1 MNSFT
6 FDGINSLTDLGV
18 YVQKKDVFSSASPD
32 VTAQTVPGRSG
43 DLLIDNGR
51 WKNGKVSYTCAILSK
66 DFEAAARKIR
76 AALASRGKTYR
87 KLADTYDTGYF
98 RLAAILSE
106 IKITQNKFHDGIF
119 TVEFNSKPF
128 RYSEAGQTERA
139 LTNGGTVTNAEAF
152 SSEPYFRIVGN
163 GSIVLTVNG
172 VQYPLSS
179 VSGYIE
185 LDSEIQDVHKGTS
198 NENAKANFL
207 SFPTLSPGSNVI
219 SWTGS
224 ASVYMIP
231 RWRTL

>member
-51 WKNGKVSYTCAILSK
+51 WKNGKVSYTCAILTK

-87 KLADTYDTGYF
+87 KLADTYDMGYF

-139 LTNGGTVTNAEAF
+139 LTNGGTVTNA
-152 SSEPYFRIVGN
+152 
-163 GSIVLTVNG
+163 
-172 VQYPLSS
+172 
-179 VSGYIE
+179 GYIE